1 MEEPDLSLGWTLELW
16 QQAFAAQSG
25 AVLAPI
31 TTSDGIVIVKVADR
45 KAAYIPEFEKAQD
58 MVRDKILAD
67 KTTALA
73 RDKAEVI
80 HGDLA
85 KRIADGKAPGQA
97 ARDAGLTPK
106 ETPFFSMGEYLPEIG
121 ISEDFSTAALALND
135 KDLLSNV
142 VQTAKGPAVLWWG
155 ASQPFDDKKFE
166 EDKQDFAKS
175 LYQYEQSK
183 AINEIVTEIRGRA
196 KLESYLD
203 KLKKPAGEKS

>member
-1 MEEPDLSLGWTLELW
+1 
-16 QQAFAAQSG
+16 
-25 AVLAPI
+25 
-31 TTSDGIVIVKVADR
+31 
-45 KAAYIPEFEKAQD
+45 
-58 MVRDKILAD
+58 
-67 KTTALA
+67 
-73 RDKAEVI
+73 
-80 HGDLA
+80 
-85 KRIADGKAPGQA
+85 
-97 ARDAGLTPK
+97 
-106 ETPFFSMGEYLPEIG
+106 MGEYLPEIG